1 MSQCLTAFC
10 GILVKPI
17 NLVLQHTLCPSS
29 PILQRPSKCRFN
41 FISLWISPERVKAC
55 KKKLKKLVTQ
65 LYSHVGWVTSFFF
78 FICLTLSCVVLLYA
92 GLWNLIFCRTPEVS
106 DPCRIWL
113 DCNAVGDH
121 ILRVHFHF
129 SRTWLQ
135 WLNSKTTPPRCMRTL
150 SKTICSTPAASKV
163 FCHRYLGIYCIYF
176 LVFYCWVFIY
186 F

>member
-78 FICLTLSCVVLLYA
+78 HLPYSVLCCFALRWVMESHFLSNPWGVRPVQNMA
-92 GLWNLIFCRTPEVS
+92 GLQCSWGSYFTS
-106 DPCRIWL
+106 T
-113 DCNAVGDH
+113 
-121 ILRVHFHF
+121 F
-129 SRTWLQ
+129 SFFKNMTAMIEL
-135 WLNSKTTPPRCMRTL
+135 
-150 SKTICSTPAASKV
+150 
-163 FCHRYLGIYCIYF
+163 
-176 LVFYCWVFIY
+176 
-186 F
+186 